1 MRTIRI
7 IAISFLVIV
16 GLQSLSAQNN
26 RSGRNDRMRDR
37 ENELRQTEETTI
49 QPCMRY
55 DDDEYFAGSGYTRV
69 KAGGEGER
77 DYTLVINKLLNNV
90 RQQVKQKIGGKYKAV
105 VRDYFDQFDY
115 GDKSSAA
122 SHIESAGEEVID
134 RILGDTEED
143 CRTFGEIDDAGY
155 QNIYIGILVK
165 KSDLVNSLLEGIQED
180 NDVPADIKQQV
191 RQNEK
196 AFRDSA
202 FKIFEQES
210 EKEPRP

>member
-1 MRTIRI
+1 M
-7 IAISFLVIV
+7 IAS
-16 GLQSLSAQNN
+16 LQSLYAQSN

-37 ENELRQTEETTI
+37 ESNLRQTEETTI

-55 DDDEYFAGSGYTRV
+55 DDEEYFAGSGYTRV
-69 KAGGEGER
+69 KAGGDGER
-77 DYTLVINKLLNNV
+77 DYTLVINKLLNSV

-105 VRDYFDQFDY
+105 VRDYFDQMDY

-134 RILGDTEED
+134 RFLGDTEED
-143 CRTFGEIDDAGY
+143 CRTFGEVDEAGY
-155 QNIYIGILVK
+155 QNIYVGILVK
-165 KSDLVNSLLEGIQED
+165 KTDLVNSLLEGIEED
-180 NDVPADIKQQV
+180 DDVPADIKQQV

-202 FKIFEQES
+202 LKIFEQGS
-210 EKEPRP
+210 EK

>member
-1 MRTIRI
+1 MRTIR
-7 IAISFLVIV
+7 FLVV
-16 GLQSLSAQNN
+16 SLLMTLSFQSVYAQSN
-26 RSGRNDRMRDR
+26 RNGRNDRMRDR
-37 ENELRQTEETTI
+37 ENNLRPTEETTI

-55 DDDEYFAGSGYTRV
+55 DDDEYFAGSGFTRV

-77 DYTLVINKLLNNV
+77 DYTLVINKLLNSV

-105 VRDYFDQFDY
+105 VRDYFDQMDY

-134 RILGDTEED
+134 SFLGNTEED
-143 CRTFGEIDDAGY
+143 CRTFGEVDDAGY

-180 NDVPADIKQQV
+180 DDVPADIKQQV

-202 FKIFEQES
+202 FKIFEQGT
-210 EKEPRP
+210 EK

>member
-1 MRTIRI
+1 MRTIRFFVV
-7 IAISFLVIV
+7 SLLMVV
-16 GLQSLSAQNN
+16 GIQSLCAQSN

-37 ENELRQTEETTI
+37 ESNLRQTEETTI

-69 KAGGEGER
+69 KAGGDGER
-77 DYTLVINKLLNNV
+77 DYTLVINKLLNSV

-105 VRDYFDQFDY
+105 VRDYFDQMDY
-115 GDKSSAA
+115 GDKTSAA
-122 SHIESAGEEVID
+122 SHIESAGEEIID
-134 RILGDTEED
+134 SYLGNTEED
-143 CRTFGEIDDAGY
+143 CRTFGEVDDAGY

-180 NDVPADIKQQV
+180 DDVPADIKQQV

-202 FKIFEQES
+202 FKIFEQGS
-210 EKEPRP
+210 EK

>member
-1 MRTIRI
+1 M
-7 IAISFLVIV
+7 IAS
-16 GLQSLSAQNN
+16 LQSLYAQSN

-37 ENELRQTEETTI
+37 ESNLRQTEETTI

-55 DDDEYFAGSGYTRV
+55 DDEEYFAGSGYTRV
-69 KAGGEGER
+69 KAGGDGER
-77 DYTLVINKLLNNV
+77 DYTLVINKLLNSV

-105 VRDYFDQFDY
+105 VRDYFDQMDY
-115 GDKSSAA
+115 GDKTSAA

-134 RILGDTEED
+134 RFLGDTEED
-143 CRTFGEIDDAGY
+143 CRTFGEVDDAGY

-165 KSDLVNSLLEGIQED
+165 KTELVNSLLEGIEED
-180 NDVPADIKQQV
+180 KDVPADIRQQV

-202 FKIFEQES
+202 FKIFEQGS
-210 EKEPRP
+210 EN

>member
-1 MRTIRI
+1 MRTIRFFVI
-7 IAISFLVIV
+7 SLLMIANI
-16 GLQSLSAQNN
+16 QSLYAQSN
-26 RSGRNDRMRDR
+26 RNGRNDRLR
-37 ENELRQTEETTI
+37 EQENDLRQTEKTTI

-77 DYTLVINKLLNNV
+77 DFTLVINKLLNSV

-105 VRDYFDQFDY
+105 VRDYFDQMDY

-134 RILGDTEED
+134 RVLGDTEED
-143 CRTFGEIDDAGY
+143 CRTFGEIDDAGF

-165 KSDLVNSLLEGIQED
+165 KSDLVNSLIEGLEND
-180 NDVPADIKQQV
+180 KDVPSDIRQQV

-202 FKIFEQES
+202 FKIFEQGS
-210 EKEPRP
+210 ETDK

>member
-1 MRTIRI
+1 MRTVRI
-7 IAISFLVIV
+7 FVISLLMLASI
-16 GLQSLSAQNN
+16 QSLYAQSN

-37 ENELRQTEETTI
+37 ESNLRQTEETTI

-69 KAGGEGER
+69 KAGGDGER
-77 DYTLVINKLLNNV
+77 DYTLVINKLLNSV

-105 VRDYFDQFDY
+105 VRDYFDQMDY
-115 GDKSSAA
+115 GDKTSAA
-122 SHIESAGEEVID
+122 SHIESAGEEIID
-134 RILGDTEED
+134 SYLGNTEED
-143 CRTFGEIDDAGY
+143 CRTFGEVDDAGY

-165 KSDLVNSLLEGIQED
+165 KSDLVNSLVDGIEND
-180 NDVPADIKQQV
+180 KDVPADIQQQV

-202 FKIFEQES
+202 FKIFEQGS
-210 EKEPRP
+210 EKDK

>member
-1 MRTIRI
+1 M
-7 IAISFLVIV
+7 IASI
-16 GLQSLSAQNN
+16 QSLYAQSN
-26 RSGRNDRMRDR
+26 RSGRNDRLRER
-37 ENELRQTEETTI
+37 ENNLRQTEETTI

-77 DYTLVINKLLNNV
+77 DYTLVINKLLNSV
-90 RQQVKQKIGGKYKAV
+90 RQQVKQKIGGQYKAV
-105 VRDYFDQFDY
+105 VRDYFDQMDY
-115 GDKSSAA
+115 GDKISAA

-134 RILGDTEED
+134 RVLGNTEED
-143 CRTFGEIDDAGY
+143 CRTFGEVDEAGY

-165 KSDLVNSLLEGIQED
+165 KSDLVNSLLDGIEND
-180 NDVPADIKQQV
+180 KDVPADIQQQV

-202 FKIFEQES
+202 FKIFEQGS
-210 EKEPRP
+210 EKDK

>member
-1 MRTIRI
+1 MRTVRI
-7 IAISFLVIV
+7 FVASLLMIV
-16 GLQSLSAQNN
+16 SIQSLYAQNN

-37 ENELRQTEETTI
+37 ENNLRQTEETTI

-55 DDDEYFAGSGYTRV
+55 DDEEYFAGSGFTRV

-77 DYTLVINKLLNNV
+77 DYTLVINKLLNSV
-90 RQQVKQKIGGKYKAV
+90 RQQVKQKIGGQYKAV

-115 GDKSSAA
+115 GDKTAAA

-134 RILGDTEED
+134 SYLGNTEED
-143 CRTFGEIDDAGY
+143 CRTFGEVDDAGY

-165 KSDLVNSLLEGIQED
+165 KSELVDALLDGIEEND
-180 NDVPADIKQQV
+180 NVPADIKQQV

-202 FKIFEQES
+202 FKIFEQGS
-210 EKEPRP
+210 EK

>member
-1 MRTIRI
+1 MRTVRI
-7 IAISFLVIV
+7 FVVSLLMLASI
-16 GLQSLSAQNN
+16 QSLYAQSN

-37 ENELRQTEETTI
+37 ENDLRQTEKTTI

-55 DDDEYFAGSGYTRV
+55 DDDEYFAGSGFTRV
-69 KAGGEGER
+69 KAGGDGER
-77 DYTLVINKLLNNV
+77 DFTLVINKLLNSV

-105 VRDYFDQFDY
+105 VRDYFDQMDY

-143 CRTFGEIDDAGY
+143 CRTFGEIDDAGF

-165 KSDLVNSLLEGIQED
+165 KSDLVNSLIEGLEND
-180 NDVPADIKQQV
+180 NDVPSDIRQQV

-202 FKIFEQES
+202 FKIFEQGS
-210 EKEPRP
+210 ETDK

>member
-1 MRTIRI
+1 MRTIRFFVV
-7 IAISFLVIV
+7 ALLMVV
-16 GLQSLSAQNN
+16 GIQSLCAQSN

-37 ENELRQTEETTI
+37 ESNLRQTEETTI

-69 KAGGEGER
+69 KAGGDGER
-77 DYTLVINKLLNNV
+77 DYTLVINKLLNSV

-105 VRDYFDQFDY
+105 VRDYFDQMDY
-115 GDKSSAA
+115 GDKTSAA
-122 SHIESAGEEVID
+122 SHIESAGEEIID
-134 RILGDTEED
+134 SYLGNTEED
-143 CRTFGEIDDAGY
+143 CRTFGEVDDAGY

-180 NDVPADIKQQV
+180 DDVPADIKQQV

-202 FKIFEQES
+202 FKIFEQGS
-210 EKEPRP
+210 EK

>member
-1 MRTIRI
+1 M
-7 IAISFLVIV
+7 VV
-16 GLQSLSAQNN
+16 GIQSLCAQSN
-26 RSGRNDRMRDR
+26 RSGRNDRLRER
-37 ENELRQTEETTI
+37 ENNLRQTEETTI

-77 DYTLVINKLLNNV
+77 DFTLVINKLLNSV

-105 VRDYFDQFDY
+105 VRDYFDQMDY

-122 SHIESAGEEVID
+122 SHIESAGEEVIE

-143 CRTFGEIDDAGY
+143 CRTFGEVDEAGY

-165 KSDLVNSLLEGIQED
+165 KSDLVDSLLEGIEND
-180 NDVPADIKQQV
+180 KDVPSDIKQQV

-196 AFRDSA
+196 EFRDSA
-202 FKIFEQES
+202 FKIFEQGS
-210 EKEPRP
+210 ETEK

>member
-1 MRTIRI
+1 MRTVRI
-7 IAISFLVIV
+7 IVISFLMIV
-16 GLQSLSAQNN
+16 GAQSLYAQSN
-26 RSGRNDRMRDR
+26 RNGRNDRLR
-37 ENELRQTEETTI
+37 EHENNLRQTEETTI

-69 KAGGEGER
+69 KAGGDGER
-77 DYTLVINKLLNNV
+77 DYTLVINKLLNSV

-105 VRDYFDQFDY
+105 VRDYFDQMDY
-115 GDKSSAA
+115 GDKTAAA
-122 SHIESAGEEVID
+122 SHIESAGEEVIE
-134 RILGDTEED
+134 RFLGDTEED

-165 KSDLVNSLLEGIQED
+165 KSDLVNSLLEGIEESH
-180 NDVPADIKQQV
+180 DVPADIRQQV

-202 FKIFEQES
+202 FKIFEQEPD
-210 EKEPRP
+210 K

>member
-1 MRTIRI
+1 MRTIRFFVV
-7 IAISFLVIV
+7 SLLMVV
-16 GLQSLSAQNN
+16 GIQSLCAQSN

-37 ENELRQTEETTI
+37 ESNLRQTEETTI

-69 KAGGEGER
+69 KAGGDGER
-77 DYTLVINKLLNNV
+77 DYTLVINKLLNSV

-105 VRDYFDQFDY
+105 VRDYFDQMDY
-115 GDKSSAA
+115 GDKTSAA
-122 SHIESAGEEVID
+122 SHIESAGEEIID
-134 RILGDTEED
+134 SYLGNTEED
-143 CRTFGEIDDAGY
+143 CRTFGEVDDAGY

-180 NDVPADIKQQV
+180 ADVPADIKQQV

-202 FKIFEQES
+202 FKIFEQGS
-210 EKEPRP
+210 EK

>member
-1 MRTIRI
+1 MRTVRI
-7 IAISFLVIV
+7 IVISFLMIV
-16 GLQSLSAQNN
+16 SLQSLYAQSN
-26 RSGRNDRMRDR
+26 RNGRNDRMRER
-37 ENELRQTEETTI
+37 ENGLRVTEETTI

-77 DYTLVINKLLNNV
+77 DYTLVINKLLNSV

-105 VRDYFDQFDY
+105 VRDYFDQMDY
-115 GDKSSAA
+115 GDKTSAA
-122 SHIESAGEEVID
+122 SHIESAGEEVIE
-134 RILGDTEED
+134 RVLGDTEED
-143 CRTFGEIDDAGY
+143 CRTFGEVDDAGY

-165 KSDLVNSLLEGIQED
+165 KSDLVNSLLEGIGEND
-180 NDVPADIKQQV
+180 DVPADIKQQV

-202 FKIFEQES
+202 FKIFEQGS
-210 EKEPRP
+210 EK

>member
-1 MRTIRI
+1 M
-7 IAISFLVIV
+7 IASLPS
-16 GLQSLSAQNN
+16 LYAQSN

-37 ENELRQTEETTI
+37 ESNLRQTEETTI

-55 DDDEYFAGSGYTRV
+55 DDEEYFAGSGYTRV
-69 KAGGEGER
+69 KAGGDGER
-77 DYTLVINKLLNNV
+77 DYTLVINKLLNSV

-105 VRDYFDQFDY
+105 VRDYFDQMDY
-115 GDKSSAA
+115 GDKTSAA

-134 RILGDTEED
+134 SYLGNTEED
-143 CRTFGEIDDAGY
+143 CRTFGEVDDAGY

-165 KSDLVNSLLEGIQED
+165 KSDLVNSLIDGIEND
-180 NDVPADIKQQV
+180 KDVPADIRQQV

-202 FKIFEQES
+202 FKIFEQGS
-210 EKEPRP
+210 EN

>member
-7 IAISFLVIV
+7 IVISFLMIAS
-16 GLQSLSAQNN
+16 LQSLYAQSN

-37 ENELRQTEETTI
+37 ESNLRQTEETTI

-55 DDDEYFAGSGYTRV
+55 DDEEYFAGSGYTRV
-69 KAGGEGER
+69 KAGGDGER
-77 DYTLVINKLLNNV
+77 DYTLVINKLLNSV

-105 VRDYFDQFDY
+105 VRDYFDQMDY
-115 GDKSSAA
+115 GDKTSAA

-134 RILGDTEED
+134 RFLGDTEED
-143 CRTFGEIDDAGY
+143 CRTFGEVDEAGY

-165 KSDLVNSLLEGIQED
+165 KTELVNSLLEGIEED
-180 NDVPADIKQQV
+180 NDVPADIRQQV

-202 FKIFEQES
+202 FKIFEQGS
-210 EKEPRP
+210 EK

>member
-1 MRTIRI
+1 MRTIRLI
-7 IAISFLVIV
+7 VISFLMIAS
-16 GLQSLSAQNN
+16 LQSLYAQSN

-37 ENELRQTEETTI
+37 ESNLRQTEETTI

-55 DDDEYFAGSGYTRV
+55 DDEEYFAGSGYTRV
-69 KAGGEGER
+69 KAGGDGER
-77 DYTLVINKLLNNV
+77 DYTLVINKLLNSV

-105 VRDYFDQFDY
+105 VRDYFDQMDY
-115 GDKSSAA
+115 GDKTSAA

-134 RILGDTEED
+134 RFLGDTEED
-143 CRTFGEIDDAGY
+143 CRTFGEVDDAGY

-165 KSDLVNSLLEGIQED
+165 KTELVNSLLEGIEED
-180 NDVPADIKQQV
+180 KDVPADIRQQV

-202 FKIFEQES
+202 FKIFEQGS
-210 EKEPRP
+210 EN

>member
-1 MRTIRI
+1 MRTIRFFVV
-7 IAISFLVIV
+7 ALLMVV
-16 GLQSLSAQNN
+16 GIQSLCAQNN
-26 RSGRNDRMRDR
+26 RRGRNDRMRDR

-55 DDDEYFAGSGYTRV
+55 DDDEYFAGSGFTRV
-69 KAGGEGER
+69 KAGGDGER
-77 DYTLVINKLLNNV
+77 DYTLVINKLLNSV

-105 VRDYFDQFDY
+105 VRDYFDQMDY

-134 RILGDTEED
+134 SFLGNTEED
-143 CRTFGEIDDAGY
+143 CRTFGEVDDAGY

-180 NDVPADIKQQV
+180 DDVPANIKQQV

-202 FKIFEQES
+202 FKIFEQGS
-210 EKEPRP
+210 EK

>member
-1 MRTIRI
+1 MRTVR
-7 IAISFLVIV
+7 FLAMSLLMIV
-16 GLQSLSAQNN
+16 GIQSMYAQSN
-26 RSGRNDRMRDR
+26 RNGRNDRMRDH
-37 ENELRQTEETTI
+37 ENSLRQTEETTI

-77 DYTLVINKLLNNV
+77 DFTLVINKLLNSV

-105 VRDYFDQFDY
+105 VRDYFDQMDY
-115 GDKSSAA
+115 GDKVSAA
-122 SHIESAGEEVID
+122 SHIESAGEAVID
-134 RILGDTEED
+134 RFLGDTEED
-143 CRTFGEIDDAGY
+143 CRTFGEVDDAGY

-165 KSDLVNSLLEGIQED
+165 KSALVDAILDGIAVD
-180 NDVPADIKQQV
+180 KDVPADIKQQV

-202 FKIFEQES
+202 FKVFEQGSEES
-210 EKEPRP
+210 GK

>member
-1 MRTIRI
+1 MRNVKIFV
-7 IAISFLVIV
+7 ISLLMIV
-16 GLQSLSAQNN
+16 SVQSLYAQSN
-26 RSGRNDRMRDR
+26 RSGRNDRLRER
-37 ENELRQTEETTI
+37 ENNLRQTEETTI

-77 DYTLVINKLLNNV
+77 DYTLVINKLLNSV
-90 RQQVKQKIGGKYKAV
+90 RQQVKQKIGGQYKAV
-105 VRDYFDQFDY
+105 VRDYFDQMDY
-115 GDKSSAA
+115 GDKISAA

-134 RILGDTEED
+134 RVLGDTEED

-165 KSDLVNSLLEGIQED
+165 KSDLVNSIIDGIEND
-180 NDVPADIKQQV
+180 KDVPADIKQQV

-202 FKIFEQES
+202 FKIFEQGS
-210 EKEPRP
+210 ETDK

>member
-69 KAGGEGER
+69 KAGGKDER

-143 CRTFGEIDDAGY
+143 CRTFGKIDDGGY

-165 KSDLVNSLLEGIQED
+165 KTDLVDALLDGIEGND
-180 NDVPADIKQQV
+180 DVPADIKQQV

-202 FKIFEQES
+202 FKIFEQGS
-210 EKEPRP
+210 EETGK

>member
-1 MRTIRI
+1 MLMRTIKFFVI
-7 IAISFLVIV
+7 SLLMIAGI
-16 GLQSLSAQNN
+16 QSLYAQSN

-37 ENELRQTEETTI
+37 ENNLRQTEETTI

-55 DDDEYFAGSGYTRV
+55 DDDEYFAGSGFTRV
-69 KAGGEGER
+69 KAGGDGER
-77 DYTLVINKLLNNV
+77 DYTIVINKLLNSV

-105 VRDYFDQFDY
+105 VRDYFDQMDY

-134 RILGDTEED
+134 RFLGDTEED
-143 CRTFGEIDDAGY
+143 CRTFGEVDEAGY

-165 KSDLVNSLLEGIQED
+165 KTDLVNSIIEGIEED
-180 NDVPADIKQQV
+180 KDVPSDIRQQV

-196 AFRDSA
+196 AFRESA
-202 FKIFEQES
+202 FKIFEQGS
-210 EKEPRP
+210 ETEK

>member
-1 MRTIRI
+1 MRTIKFFV
-7 IAISFLVIV
+7 ISLLMIV
-16 GLQSLSAQNN
+16 GVQSLYAQNN
-26 RSGRNDRMRDR
+26 RSGRNDRMREH
-37 ENELRQTEETTI
+37 ENNLRQTEETTI

-55 DDDEYFAGSGYTRV
+55 DDEDYFAGSGYTRV
-69 KAGGEGER
+69 KAGGDGER
-77 DYTLVINKLLNNV
+77 DYTIVINKLLNSV

-105 VRDYFDQFDY
+105 VRDYFDQMDY

-134 RILGDTEED
+134 RFLGDTEED
-143 CRTFGEIDDAGY
+143 CRTFGEVDDAGY

-165 KSDLVNSLLEGIQED
+165 KTDLVNSLLDGIEESEE
-180 NDVPADIKQQV
+180 VPADIKQQV

-202 FKIFEQES
+202 FKIFEQGS
-210 EKEPRP
+210 EK

>member
-1 MRTIRI
+1 MRTVKIFVM
-7 IAISFLVIV
+7 SFLMIV
-16 GLQSLSAQNN
+16 SVQSLYAQSN
-26 RSGRNDRMRDR
+26 RSGRNDRMRER
-37 ENELRQTEETTI
+37 ENNLRVTEETTI

-55 DDDEYFAGSGYTRV
+55 DDEEYFAGSGYTRV
-69 KAGGEGER
+69 KAGGDGER
-77 DYTLVINKLLNNV
+77 DYTLVINKLLNSV

-105 VRDYFDQFDY
+105 VRDYFDQMDY
-115 GDKSSAA
+115 GDKTAAA

-134 RILGDTEED
+134 RLLGDTEED

-165 KSDLVNSLLEGIQED
+165 KSDLVDALLDGIEESG
-180 NDVPADIKQQV
+180 DVPADIKQQV

-210 EKEPRP
+210 EK